1 MAKSD
6 KSTQITAVNN
16 NSHGNYKKDILYL
29 EALDLFQNGNWD
41 KCLVIVKQ
49 LLKKYPNISEL
60 ENLKSDLQL
69 RSTLDSNE
77 KEDILVAK
85 KASRKTN
92 LVWASISI
100 IAIVLL
106 AGAITFYVNQIDQ
119 SVDVV
124 QGQFDISFEQV
135 ELDTAISNATNL
147 LIAGR
152 YNEARVQIE
161 IARAIEPSNPQL
173 PELTS
178 KADILAEMAVD
189 YQKAIELIDEGD
201 KEAALEILSSLRE
214 TDQFYKDV
222 QARIELLE
230 EERLL
235 ISYQEKGDINYE
247 IGEWD
252 KAIEAYEAYLDIDIE
267 DKEDIVTTKLFE
279 SYIKLIEVILSL
291 EDVSLDNLKLAEDFF
306 RRTRSLKPQDES
318 TVDQRAEIQSRIVE
332 LLVEKYIFLAQNEI
346 FTSPDSLTALTQ
358 AKDYL
363 GNALVL
369 SPASPSLHLQYNLIE
384 QYLLGVRNFDRG
396 VWNDAIQGFNGVY
409 ENDPDY
415 ANGTAGQFLYE
426 SYNAR
431 GNFWIA
437 IGDFTAALVD
447 FQQAAILAEKSPDQK
462 LINYEAKLNLAFA
475 LGQAGDYRA
484 AARLYRTAVRE
495 AGIKARAQSNDTS
508 FYIKLNAAEV
518 NLNLANY
525 ETAYF
530 FYIDA
535 LNGTQNVFTLEQYTF
550 QKGDYLTL
558 IAKNYESTISI
569 ILEYNGLID
578 ADLIN
583 SGDELSIPTLP

>member
-396 VWNDAIQGFNGVY
+396 VWNDAIQAFIGVY

-535 LNGTQNVFTLEQYTF
+535 LNGTQNVFTLEQYIF

>member
-426 SYNAR
+426 SYSAR